1 MASIKI
7 TNASA
12 VVKNLVRAVVTDE
25 NGNPTEIRQIY
36 WDDPSGPRRLMWE
49 ANIVPVVTQMDNML
63 FSAGPT
69 GTRISGNIIFRL
81 VLNNS
86 AGKVGY
92 LYLPY
97 GKWNDIVNYFDLSI
111 LTVGSSNDYSFYLFL
126 SQVADDLG
134 PGNIQVAGVEVNIL
148 MWGTSAITQ
157 FSLGCHVSSGGSSII
172 NKNVNTLITN
182 QYQSF
187 VFPDVVYLEKNST
200 FNVDLIFDDPN

>member
-49 ANIVPVVTQMDNML
+49 ANIVPVVTQMNNML
-63 FSAGPT
+63 FSAGPA
-69 GTRISGNIIFRL
+69 GTRIFGNIIFRL
-81 VLNNS
+81 VLSNS
-86 AGKVGY
+86 AGKIGY

-97 GKWNDIVNYFDLSI
+97 GGYNDIVNHFDLRT
-111 LTVGSSNDYSFYLFL
+111 LAVGLSNDHNFYLFP
-126 SQVADDLG
+126 SQVVDDLG
-134 PGNIQVAGVEVNIL
+134 SGNIQVAGVEVNVL
-148 MWGTSAITQ
+148 TWGTGAITQ
-157 FSLGCHVSSGGSSII
+157 FLLSCHVLSGGSSVI
-172 NKNVNTLITN
+172 NKNVNTLTTN

-187 VFPDVVYLEKNST
+187 VFPDVVYLEENST
-200 FNVDLIFDDPN
+200 FNVVLIFDDPN

>member
-49 ANIVPVVTQMDNML
+49 ANIVPVVTQMNNML
-63 FSAGPT
+63 FSAGPS
-69 GTRISGNIIFRL
+69 GTRISGDIIFRL

-86 AGKVGY
+86 AGRAGH

-126 SQVADDLG
+126 SQIADDWG
-134 PGNIQVAGVEVNIL
+134 PGNIRVAGVEVNIL
-148 MWGTSAITQ
+148 MWDTSEITQ

-187 VFPDVVYLEKNST
+187 VFPDVVYLEENST

>member
-36 WDDPSGPRRLMWE
+36 WDDPSGPRRLMWG
-49 ANIVPVVTQMDNML
+49 ANIVPVVTQMNNML
-63 FSAGPT
+63 FSVGPT
-69 GTRISGNIIFRL
+69 GTLISGNIIFRL
-81 VLNNS
+81 VLSNS

-97 GKWNDIVNYFDLSI
+97 GGYNDTVNYFDLST
-111 LTVGSSNDYSFYLFL
+111 LTVGSSNDYSFYLFP
-126 SQVADDLG
+126 SQVVDDLG
-134 PGNIQVAGVEVNIL
+134 SGNIQVAGVEVNIL

-157 FSLGCHVSSGGSSII
+157 FSLGCHVSSSSSSII

-187 VFPDVVYLEKNST
+187 VFPDVVYLEENST

>member
-7 TNASA
+7 TNAST

-36 WDDPSGPRRLMWE
+36 WDDPSGPRRLMWK
-49 ANIVPVVTQMDNML
+49 ANIVPVVTQMNNML
-63 FSAGPT
+63 FSVGPT

-81 VLNNS
+81 VLSNS
-86 AGKVGY
+86 AGKIGY

-97 GKWNDIVNYFDLSI
+97 GGYNDTVNYFDLST
-111 LTVGSSNDYSFYLFL
+111 LTVGSSNDHNFYLFL
-126 SQVADDLG
+126 SQVVDDLG
-134 PGNIQVAGVEVNIL
+134 SGDIQVAGVEVNVL
-148 MWGTSAITQ
+148 MWGTGAITQ
-157 FSLGCHVSSGGSSII
+157 FLLSCHVSSGGSSII
-172 NKNVNTLITN
+172 NKNAITLTTN

>member
-49 ANIVPVVTQMDNML
+49 ANIVPVVTQMNNML
-63 FSAGPT
+63 FSAGPA
-69 GTRISGNIIFRL
+69 GTRIFGNIIFRL
-81 VLNNS
+81 VLSNS
-86 AGKVGY
+86 AGKIGY

-97 GKWNDIVNYFDLSI
+97 GGYNDIVNHFDLRT
-111 LTVGSSNDYSFYLFL
+111 LAVGLSNDHNFYLFP
-126 SQVADDLG
+126 SQVVDDLG
-134 PGNIQVAGVEVNIL
+134 SGNIQVAGVEVNVL
-148 MWGTSAITQ
+148 MWGTGAITQ
-157 FSLGCHVSSGGSSII
+157 FLLSCHVLSGGSSVI
-172 NKNVNTLITN
+172 NKNVNTLTTN

-187 VFPDVVYLEKNST
+187 VFPDVVYLEENST
-200 FNVDLIFDDPN
+200 FNVVLIFDDPN